1 MKVIVF
7 VSKVWDLEMMLT
19 AAENARLFSDDDL
32 AKIIWALAQL
42 EAEPSV
48 EVMDAF
54 MCNLYSRMEKV
65 DTQVRQFL

>member
-1 MKVIVF
+1 
-7 VSKVWDLEMMLT
+7 MMLT